1 MNKLIGFFAL
11 TSMAAAVVVGCSVEA
26 PDVDLSGSDSGTE
39 TPDDEDGGTTA
50 PRRVPT
56 RARPWRPP
64 RPPRGRQ
71 PVTCARPSPR
81 RSAYNNPI
89 AVANVLHSERGSQD
103 LTNLLLNGQGTEPS
117 EGCLQCAITER
128 TAAAWGPIFNG
139 QNDVG
144 FPLNL
149 GGCARRSPARR
160 PAAAKGPQNAEDCRF
175 VVSEPCST
183 NEPTTTRASTTRARR
198 QCDKFS
204 AAVDTGCS
212 RRTSRRSARRASATA
227 RRRSSSRSSSRRS
240 AAAAPRTAA
249 LPEPVPARRG

>member
-26 PDVDLSGSDSGTE
+26 PDVDLSGIDSGTGTE
-39 TPDDEDGGTTA
+39 EDEDGSTGTRTDSGRTEGGTPTDA
-50 PRRVPT
+50 GTDRRE
-56 RARPWRPP
+56 A
-64 RPPRGRQ
+64 GN
-71 PVTCARPSPR
+71 PVACAAAEPATI
-81 RSAYNNPI
+81 AYNNPI
-89 AVANVLHSERGSQD
+89 AVANVCTANEITN

-149 GGCARRSPARR
+149 GGCAAIAG
-160 PAAAKGPQNAEDCRF
+160 AAAGCGKALQNAEDCRF
-175 VVSEPCST
+175 VVCEPCSA
-183 NEPTTTRASTTRARR
+183 NEADYDACLDDPSTETK
-198 QCDKFS
+198 CDKFS

-212 RRTSRRSARRASATA
+212 EADIQKVGPACFGNGQ
-227 RRRSSSRSSSRRS
+227 
-240 AAAAPRTAA
+240 AAQFVPLVLKAFCGGGPSDGGAP
-249 LPEPVPARRG
+249 